1 MKKIICIILSLF
13 VFSAVNAQSIDEIL
27 GKFDQLNDDSDKTE
41 LTQNLTSLTS
51 AVEKEANDG
60 EGQFKKQLLGQVG
73 NIKNIIPMVTGGTA
87 KGGVIQKLIQ
97 TIKMLVGANRVSK
110 MLGGGSL
117 LGKGAGLAG
126 NLNMMKAGASLFGEK
141 ESSGFTSLIGNIAG
155 STSKLDGGGMAAKAA
170 ETALKP
176 QLGNLMGMVGKL
188 MP

>member
-13 VFSAVNAQSIDEIL
+13 VFSAVNAQSIDEVL
-27 GKFDQLNDDSDKTE
+27 GKFDRLNDDSDKTE
-41 LTQNLTSLTS
+41 LTTNLTSLTA

-87 KGGVIQKLIQ
+87 KGGIIQKLIQ